1 MCEQDSK
8 TMGHIRILL
17 TIWHSNLWCDALI
30 FKIRLVGDIPASKM
44 GKINI
49 VKELISQTNLQIC
62 THSQSKFPQ
71 DIHFSTSQK

>member
-1 MCEQDSK
+1 
-8 TMGHIRILL
+8 
-17 TIWHSNLWCDALI
+17 
-30 FKIRLVGDIPASKM
+30 M

-71 DIHFSTSQK
+71 DRFILVFHKNNFKAQGGEGRDQ